1 MVLESK
7 LCVIRLVDV
16 VEVKEVSNV
25 KVEMGIDV
33 ISKVI
38 VEIGFIEGYNNI
50 NKVEF
55 YVG

>member
-16 VEVKEVSNV
+16 VEVKEVSDE

-38 VEIGFIEGYNNI
+38 VESGFIE
-50 NKVEF
+50 VF
-55 YVG
+55 